1 MEMHFVL
8 DDDDDSAVVVW
19 IGSSSGDD
27 GRSFGRRAGKNVDTN
42 HDRML
47 AKAARMISTVSF
59 RLLLLDDDAFAIL
72 LI

>member
-1 MEMHFVL
+1 MEMHLVL
-8 DDDDDSAVVVW
+8 DDDSAVKVL

-27 GRSFGRRAGKNVDTN
+27 VRSFGRRAGKNVDTN

-47 AKAARMISTVSF
+47 AKAARRISIVSF
-59 RLLLLDDDAFAIL
+59 RFFLPDDDAFAIL